1 VKILASTR
9 LDNCKKNNESPD
21 SPDTEGV
28 ADAGDD
34 LVVHPQVQ
42 PVGAPQGAW
51 MRALD
56 NIPPLGGGG
65 QFTDVHPQMQPVGTP
80 QGWPVRAFNY
90 IPPGGGQSTGVHSQ
104 V

>member
-56 NIPPLGGGG
+56 NIPPLGGGSVYG
-65 QFTDVHPQMQPVGTP
+65 C
-80 QGWPVRAFNY
+80 
-90 IPPGGGQSTGVHSQ
+90 PPADAARGDAAGLARKSL
-104 V
+104 